1 MANEILKSLEQ
12 LFSAR
17 IFRIPNYQRGYS
29 WGKQQ
34 LNDFWEDLS
43 NIVDNRPYYIG
54 MVSIEEAP
62 KEDCAQW
69 KEDSWYFEEKPNLK
83 AYYVVDG
90 QQRLTTIILL
100 LAKIVEVALKHN
112 IEKIGMIN
120 LKDVIE
126 KYLFITYGEP
136 GMAQFKSY
144 IFGYVYD
151 NPSHLHLKRL
161 LGDKKVT
168 TERSTSYTLNLDY
181 AYNEFFETKVNELF
195 DNEGEK
201 GLKNLLLKITSS
213 LRFQEFIINNE
224 EFDTYV
230 AFETMNNRGKRLSHL
245 ELLKN
250 RLMYLSTL
258 FFDRHFKSMSQV
270 TLLQDDINDCW
281 SSIYEQ
287 LGKNPSKP
295 LDDDDMLNEHWK
307 IYFSYNRS
315 ESDAYAVYLLQEHFT
330 VKSVMHFLDRKERAE
345 LAKKAMEEELED
357 ELAEDSQMVDETS
370 EVVVEGAENS
380 ETIAE
385 VEEKIEKDVVSDKDI
400 QDYVFSL
407 KSFSE
412 NWFYSFYPDYCNSLT
427 SEEKEWITKLN
438 RLGMGNFQALV
449 TALINSKFEVEDKI
463 RCLKAIERF
472 IFIVFRLAQYNQS
485 FISYDIYNFAKE
497 INKGRGDINA
507 FIDKLQSEA
516 DTIAA
521 SPATINR
528 FCETAKNLFTRQQG
542 FYSWQTKN
550 YFLFEYEY
558 EHRAT
563 KGVSRLNWDDFTD
576 SSKKGKISIEHIYP
590 QKPYSLYWK
599 NQFRGFNKE
608 EKVRFTNSLGN
619 LLPLA
624 QTFNIS
630 LQNFDFSVKKNGYTA
645 KNGEHRR
652 GYSEGSYSE
661 QEVAD
666 YDNWGPTQV
675 VERGKKLLSFMETR
689 WGITISDEDK
699 LKVLGFYDFDPLR
712 DQGDELDFGVRGS
725 HQDEILDFLN
735 TRSELSAFLYGEFV
749 EYLINAGLTF
759 SEELNPEADDSIVLK
774 NENGDVVSTIS
785 LRKESIRVNGN
796 FKDGSDG
803 ENHFNKNTAYLFE
816 LKYWVNVGREE
827 SFELA
832 KNVIFGK
839 PEEPVK
845 E

>member
-1 MANEILKSLEQ
+1 MANEVLKSLEQ
-12 LFSAR
+12 LFSTR

-34 LNDFWEDLS
+34 LNDLWEDLS

-62 KEDCAQW
+62 QEDFIQW

-100 LAKIVEVALKHN
+100 IAKIVEVALKHN

-120 LKDVIE
+120 LKEVI
-126 KYLFITYGEP
+126 KTYLYITYGEP

-144 IFGYVYD
+144 IFGYVYN
-151 NPSHLHLKRL
+151 NPSNLHFKWL

-168 TERSTSYTLNLDY
+168 VERSTSYTLNLDY
-181 AYNEFFETKVNELF
+181 AYNEFFDTKVNELF
-195 DNEGEK
+195 DLEGEK

-258 FFDRHFKSMSQV
+258 FYDRHFKTMSQV
-270 TLLQDDINDCW
+270 TLLQDEINDCW

-295 LDDDDMLNEHWK
+295 LDDDDMLDEHWK

-315 ESDAYAVYLLQEHFT
+315 ESNAYAVYLLQEHFT
-330 VKSVMHFLDRKERAE
+330 VKSVMHFLDRKEQEE
-345 LAKKAMEEELED
+345 LAKKTAEEERE
-357 ELAEDSQMVDETS
+357 EEPSENIDETT

-380 ETIAE
+380 ETVAE

-400 QDYVFSL
+400 QDYVFGL

-412 NWFYSFYPDYCNSLT
+412 NWFYSFYPDYCNRLT
-427 SEEKEWITKLN
+427 NEEKEWITKLN

-449 TALINSKFEVEDKI
+449 AVLINSKFEAEDKI

-497 INKGRGDINA
+497 INKGRGDINS
-507 FIDKLQSEA
+507 FIEKLQTEA
-516 DTIAA
+516 DSIAV

-528 FCETAKNLFTRQQG
+528 FCETTKNLFSRQQG

-563 KGVSRLNWDDFTD
+563 TGVSRLNWDDFTD

-608 EKVRFTNSLGN
+608 QKVRFTNSLGN

-630 LQNFDFSVKKNGYTA
+630 LQNFDFGVKKNGHTLN
-645 KNGEHRR
+645 NGEHRR

-661 QEVAD
+661 QEVAKYED
-666 YDNWGPTQV
+666 WGPKQV
-675 VERGKKLLSFMETR
+675 VERGKKLLTFLEKR
-689 WGITISDEDK
+689 WGITIGDDDK
-699 LKVLGFYDFDPLR
+699 LKILGFYDFDPLR
-712 DQGDELDFGVRGS
+712 DQGDELDFCIRGV
-725 HQDEILDFLN
+725 HQNEVLNFLY
-735 TRSELSAFLYGEFV
+735 TRSEISSFLYSEFT
-749 EYLINAGLTF
+749 EYLIGLRLVFT
-759 SEELNPEADDSIVLK
+759 EELNPKADDSIVLK
-774 NENGDVVSTIS
+774 NKNGDIISTIS

-796 FKDGSDG
+796 FKDNGCGD
-803 ENHFNKNTAYLFE
+803 NYFNKKTDYLFDI
-816 LKYWVNVGREE
+816 KYWINVGREE
-827 SFELA
+827 DFELA
-832 KNVIFGK
+832 KNIIFGK
-839 PEEPVK
+839 VETNI
-845 E
+845 

>member
-12 LFSAR
+12 LFSTR
-17 IFRIPNYQRGYS
+17 LFRIPNYQRGYS

-34 LNDFWEDLS
+34 LNDLWEDLS

-62 KEDCAQW
+62 KTDCCKWVEDT
-69 KEDSWYFEEKPNLK
+69 WYFEEKPNLK

-100 LAKIVEVALKHN
+100 IAKIIEIAKKHN
-112 IEKIGMIN
+112 IEKLGMIN
-120 LKDVIE
+120 LSDIIQQ
-126 KYLFITYGEP
+126 YLYIIYGEKDTV
-136 GMAQFKSY
+136 QFKSY
-144 IFGYVYD
+144 IFGYTYN
-151 NPSHLHLKRL
+151 NPSQQHFKHI
-161 LGDKKVT
+161 LGDEKVSD
-168 TERSTSYTLNLDY
+168 ERNTSYTLNLDY
-181 AYNEFFETKVNELF
+181 AYNIFFESKVNELF
-195 DNEGEK
+195 ETEGEK

-230 AFETMNNRGKRLSHL
+230 AFETMNNRGKPLSRL

-270 TLLQDDINDCW
+270 NLLQNEINDCW

-287 LGKNPSKP
+287 LGKNPTKP
-295 LDDDDMLNEHWK
+295 LNDDEMLNEHWK

-330 VKSVMHFLDRKERAE
+330 VKSVMNFLGRKEKLE
-345 LAKKAMEEELED
+345 LTKREAIQNNETINEFEEEN
-357 ELAEDSQMVDETS
+357 LAEEID
-370 EVVVEGAENS
+370 EVVVEGAVNS
-380 ETIAE
+380 ENAAE
-385 VEEKIEKDVVSDKDI
+385 IEEKIEKDVVSDKDI

-412 NWFYSFYPDYCNSLT
+412 NWFYSFYPDYCSSL
-427 SEEKEWITKLN
+427 SEEEKEWITKLN

-449 TALINSKFEVEDKI
+449 TVLIKSKFEAKDKI

-472 IFIVFRLAQYNQS
+472 IFIVFRLAQYNQTY
-485 FISYDIYNFAKE
+485 ISYDIYNFTKE
-497 INKGRGDINA
+497 MNKGRGDIES
-507 FIDKLQSEA
+507 FIKKLQFEA
-516 DTIAA
+516 DRIAA
-521 SPATINR
+521 TEATINR
-528 FCETAKNLFTRQQG
+528 FCETTKNLFLRQQG

-599 NQFRGFNKE
+599 NQFRGFTKD
-608 EKVRFTNSLGN
+608 EKIRFTNSLGN

-624 QTFNIS
+624 QSFNIS
-630 LQNFDFSVKKNGYTA
+630 LQNYDFSVKKNGYVA

-661 QEVAD
+661 QEVAAYED
-666 YDNWGPTQV
+666 WGPSQI
-675 VERGKKLLSFMETR
+675 VERGKKLLSFMERR
-689 WGITISDEDK
+689 WGIVISDENK
-699 LKVLGFYDFDPLR
+699 LKALGFYDDFDPL
-712 DQGDELDFGVRGS
+712 
-725 HQDEILDFLN
+725 
-735 TRSELSAFLYGEFV
+735 
-749 EYLINAGLTF
+749 
-759 SEELNPEADDSIVLK
+759 
-774 NENGDVVSTIS
+774 
-785 LRKESIRVNGN
+785 
-796 FKDGSDG
+796 KD
-803 ENHFNKNTAYLFE
+803 
-816 LKYWVNVGREE
+816 
-827 SFELA
+827 
-832 KNVIFGK
+832 
-839 PEEPVK
+839 
-845 E
+845 